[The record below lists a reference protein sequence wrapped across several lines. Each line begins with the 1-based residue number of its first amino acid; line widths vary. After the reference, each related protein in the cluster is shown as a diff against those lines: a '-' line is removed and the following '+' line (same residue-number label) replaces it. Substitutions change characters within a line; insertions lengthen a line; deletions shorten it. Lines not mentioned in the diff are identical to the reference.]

1 MKLNLKELRILAVI
15 IGIWGFVLLGSGITM
30 NYSTK
35 TVIKTT
41 YSLSVDKKKISES
54 QAKKNEIKLKNITIY
69 VNNPISV
76 NIEDY
81 LENPE
86 QIDSKL
92 LEAMTID
99 TSLVNI
105 NQAGTYT
112 YTIKSNKKKYT
123 GTTTVKEK
131 ELPDVAFT
139 LKNLEFTI
147 GDSISTN
154 PRSYINETITDEVY
168 NALTLD
174 LSQVISNTEGTY
186 QYYITYKNTTYT
198 AQITIKAPGPK
209 VTGPNNASDNTQKEE
224 DKEQTTEKQN

>member
-1 MKLNLKELRILAVI
+1 MKLNLKELKILAVI
-15 IGIWGFVLLGSGITM
+15 IGIWGFVLLGSGITI

-41 YSLSVDKKKISES
+41 YSLSVDKKKSSES

-86 QIDSKL
+86 QINQKM
-92 LEAMTID
+92 LESMTID

-112 YTIKSNKKKYT
+112 YTIKNNKKKYT
-123 GTTTVKEK
+123 GTIIVKEK

-154 PRSYINETITDEVY
+154 PRAYINETITDEVY

-209 VTGPNNASDNTQKEE
+209 VTGPNNANDKPQKEE
-224 DKEQTTEKQN
+224 AKDQSSEKQN

>member
-92 LEAMTID
+92 LDTMTID

-123 GTTTVKEK
+123 GTITVKEK

>member
-81 LENPE
+81 IENPE
-86 QIDSKL
+86 QIDQKM
-92 LEAMTID
+92 LETMTID

-112 YTIKSNKKKYT
+112 KKKKNNKKKYT
-123 GTTTVKEK
+123 GTIIVKEK

-154 PRSYINETITDEVY
+154 PRAYINETITDEVY

-198 AQITIKAPGPK
+198 AQITIKAPGPE
-209 VTGPNNASDNTQKEE
+209 VTGPNNANDKTQKEE
-224 DKEQTTEKQN
+224 DKEQPSEKQN

>member
-30 NYSTK
+30 NYSTE

-123 GTTTVKEK
+123 GTITVKEK

>member
-1 MKLNLKELRILAVI
+1 MKLNVKELRILAVI
-15 IGIWGFVLLGSGITM
+15 IGIWGVVLLGSGITM
-30 NYSTK
+30 NNSTK

-54 QAKKNEIKLKNITIY
+54 QAKKKEIKLKNITIY

-86 QIDSKL
+86 QIDSKT
-92 LEAMTID
+92 LESMTID

-112 YTIKSNKKKYT
+112 YIIKSNKKKYT
-123 GTTTVKEK
+123 GTITVKEK

-147 GDSISTN
+147 GDTISTN
-154 PRSYINETITDEVY
+154 PRSYINETISDEVY
-168 NALTLD
+168 NALDLD
-174 LSQVISNTEGTY
+174 LSQVISDTEGTY
-186 QYYITYKNTTYT
+186 QYYITYKKTTYT

-209 VTGPNNASDNTQKEE
+209 VTGPNSASDKEDKEE
-224 DKEQTTEKQN
+224 DNDQATEKQN

>member
-86 QIDSKL
+86 QIDQKT
-92 LEAMTID
+92 LETMTID

-112 YTIKSNKKKYT
+112 YTIKNNKKKYT
-123 GTTTVKEK
+123 GTIIVKEK

-154 PRSYINETITDEVY
+154 PRAYINETITDEVY

-209 VTGPNNASDNTQKEE
+209 VTGPNNANDKTQKEE
-224 DKEQTTEKQN
+224 DKDQTLEKQN

>member
-81 LENPE
+81 IENPE
-86 QIDSKL
+86 QIDQKM
-92 LEAMTID
+92 LETMTID

-112 YTIKSNKKKYT
+112 YTIKNNKKKYT
-123 GTTTVKEK
+123 GTIIVKEK

-154 PRSYINETITDEVY
+154 PRAYINETITDEVY

-209 VTGPNNASDNTQKEE
+209 VTGPNNANDKAQKEE
-224 DKEQTTEKQN
+224 DKDQPSEKQN

>member
-86 QIDSKL
+86 QIDQKT
-92 LEAMTID
+92 LETMTID

-112 YTIKSNKKKYT
+112 YTIKNNKKKYT
-123 GTTTVKEK
+123 GTIIVKEK

-147 GDSISTN
+147 GNSISTN
-154 PRSYINETITDEVY
+154 PRAYINETITDEVY

-198 AQITIKAPGPK
+198 AQITI
-209 VTGPNNASDNTQKEE
+209 VTGPNNANDKTQKEE
-224 DKEQTTEKQN
+224 DKDQTEEKQN

>member
-15 IGIWGFVLLGSGITM
+15 IGIWGFVLLASGITM

-81 LENPE
+81 IENPE
-86 QIDSKL
+86 QIDQKM
-92 LEAMTID
+92 LETMTID

-112 YTIKSNKKKYT
+112 YTIKNNKKKYT
-123 GTTTVKEK
+123 GT
-131 ELPDVAFT
+131 
-139 LKNLEFTI
+139 I
-147 GDSISTN
+147 I
-154 PRSYINETITDEVY
+154 
-168 NALTLD
+168 
-174 LSQVISNTEGTY
+174 
-186 QYYITYKNTTYT
+186 
-198 AQITIKAPGPK
+198 
-209 VTGPNNASDNTQKEE
+209 VTFLVFI
-224 DKEQTTEKQN
+224 